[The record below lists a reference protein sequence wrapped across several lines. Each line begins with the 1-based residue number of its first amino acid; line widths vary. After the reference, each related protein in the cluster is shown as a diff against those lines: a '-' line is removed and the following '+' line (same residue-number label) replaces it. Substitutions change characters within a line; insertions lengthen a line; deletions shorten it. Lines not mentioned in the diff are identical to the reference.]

1 MIRTLGWSVSGPI
14 ASLLQ
19 CSLVVT
25 DNRPHSPEKASVCRQ
40 AMVGRCTSQV
50 DRWVQCT
57 GSAVR
62 CGRRNDGGVG
72 VGPSHARAQLE
83 GSALFVA
90 FR

>member
-1 MIRTLGWSVSGPI
+1 MIRPLGWSVSGPI

-50 DRWVQCT
+50 DRWVLVAQFGAAGVT
-57 GSAVR
+57 TAAWGSVHHMHER
-62 CGRRNDGGVG
+62 
-72 VGPSHARAQLE
+72 S
-83 GSALFVA
+83 
-90 FR
+90 